1 MKRLRHDDVTMTL
14 TSSCVVIRGLLD
26 GGLSFLLAD
35 CRMRVCRPYVGRS
48 LRPKLRGTSATRVPA
63 SRSPNAVCNVM

>member
-14 TSSCVVIRGLLD
+14 TSSGVVIRGLPD
-26 GGLSFLLAD
+26 RGLSFLLPD
-35 CRMRVCRPYVGRS
+35 CQMRVCRPYVGRS

-63 SRSPNAVCNVM
+63 SRSPNAVFL